1 MSAVTTDR
9 PATTRGLPAPVL
21 VGGAF
26 VLSTVANVAFQVGD
40 ILFTDKDPHRPEGPI
55 ESIPSISVV
64 GVVALVIALAV
75 ALPLVKSPARAK
87 VGAIVLGALSLVT
100 VPLFWSG
107 APAIFGAVAAWLGGL
122 TRGAQ
127 AQSGA
132 ARAFGII
139 GFVVAIL
146 GVVAVFAG
154 ALAAILG

>member
-9 PATTRGLPAPVL
+9 PATRGLPAPVL

-26 VLSTVANVAFQVGD
+26 VLSTVANIAFQVGD
-40 ILFTDKDPHRPEGPI
+40 ILFTDRDPHRPEGPI
-55 ESIPSISVV
+55 GSIESISVV
-64 GVVALVIALAV
+64 GVAALAIALAIGLSMV
-75 ALPLVKSPARAK
+75 RNPARARIA
-87 VGAIVLGALSLVT
+87 AIVLGALALVT

-107 APAIFGAVAAWLGGL
+107 APAVFGAAAAWLAGL
-122 TRGAQ
+122 TGGGRP
-127 AQSGA
+127 QSGA

-154 ALAAILG
+154 GLVNILG